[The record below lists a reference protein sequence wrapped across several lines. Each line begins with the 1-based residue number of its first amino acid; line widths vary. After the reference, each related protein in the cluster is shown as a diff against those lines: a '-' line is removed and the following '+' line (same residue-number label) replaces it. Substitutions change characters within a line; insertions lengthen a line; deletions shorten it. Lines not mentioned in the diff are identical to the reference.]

1 MDCSTPLSLT
11 ISQSLPKFMFDLW
24 CCPAIS
30 SSDAF
35 FSFCPQ
41 SFTASVTFPM
51 SCLFAS
57 ESQNT
62 RASASESVLSVNIQ
76 GWSPLR
82 LTGLI
87 SLLSKGL
94 SGVFSSTTD
103 KRHQFFGILPSLQ
116 SSSHKLY
123 VTTGKT
129 IALTMWTLVGRVMS
143 LLFSTLSRFVIAF
156 LPKSK
161 CLLIHGCSQ
170 NLQWF
175 WSPRRGNLSLLSP
188 FPLLFAMR

>member
-1 MDCSTPLSLT
+1 MFSILILGCFFLGLLLFACLT
-11 ISQSLPKFMFDLW
+11 SSNWNLVFICKTVKMEMVLFSHPVMSDSATLWTAAHPCPSPSPRVCPSSCLLHLW

-62 RASASESVLSVNIQ
+62 RASASESVLPVNIQ

-82 LTGLI
+82 LTGFI

-94 SGVFSSTTD
+94 LGVFCSTTVQ
-103 KRHQFFGILPSLQ
+103 RHQSFGALPSLQ
-116 SSSHKLY
+116 SSSHNC
-123 VTTGKT
+123 V
-129 IALTMWTLVGRVMS
+129 W
-143 LLFSTLSRFVIAF
+143 
-156 LPKSK
+156 
-161 CLLIHGCSQ
+161 
-170 NLQWF
+170 
-175 WSPRRGNLSLLSP
+175 
-188 FPLLFAMR
+188 PLERP